1 MKLNFK
7 IRNLTKDDIKQM
19 SRARREQENENG
31 NGATDVYIESYEKI
45 LKKLFEEKRII
56 ATGAFK
62 ENQLVSIACFN
73 LINYGSDKKI
83 PYLCAVWTN
92 PNYRG
97 MGLASRVN
105 KKLTE
110 GMLEIRKQLQPRTLL
125 TLEGNEAA
133 LHLYRKIGY
142 EDVVGEMTF
151 LGDVNSVNITNL
163 GCSKCKNDT
172 ANKHIVYSLKGKPIM
187 QISYSEEQFFSHP
200 TNLDGKM
207 NRIISIR
214 DLSGDATQKTVN
226 LFLQQFFSEH
236 RFCKFNV
243 QELAENEKRLYEIF
257 GVENGDIESLLSS
270 FTRMNFMGASN
281 QTLKIKRSYGI
292 MEKDLLRDF
301 SKADKDDLVLLDPAK

>member
-1 MKLNFK
+1 MKLDFQ

-45 LKKLFEEKRII
+45 LKRLFEEKKII

-92 PNYRG
+92 PDYRG

-110 GMLEIRKQLQPRTLL
+110 SMLEIREQLKPQTLL
-125 TLEGNEAA
+125 TLEGNDAA

-142 EDVVGEMTF
+142 EDVAGEMTF
-151 LGDVNSVNITNL
+151 LGDVYSANIMNLECFKSKNNTVNKQI
-163 GCSKCKNDT
+163 
-172 ANKHIVYSLKGKPIM
+172 IYSLKGKPVM

-207 NRIISIR
+207 NRIISIK
-214 DLSGDATQKTVN
+214 DLMGNASQKTVN

-243 QELAENEKRLYEIF
+243 QELAQNEKKLYEIF
-257 GVENGDIESLLSS
+257 GVENGDIEGLLSG
-270 FTRMNFMGASN
+270 FTRMNFMGVSN

-301 SKADKDDLVLLDPAK
+301 SKADKNDVVLSDPAK

>member
-1 MKLNFK
+1 MKSDFE
-7 IRNLTKDDIKQM
+7 IRNLTKEDIKQM

-31 NGATDVYIESYEKI
+31 NGATDVYIENYEKI
-45 LKKLFEEKRII
+45 LKKLFEEKKII

-73 LINYGSDKKI
+73 LINYGRDKKI

-92 PNYRG
+92 PDYRG

-110 GMLEIRKQLQPRTLL
+110 SMLEIREQLQPRTLL
-125 TLEGNEAA
+125 TLEGNAAA

-142 EDVVGEMTF
+142 KDVAGEMTF
-151 LGDVNSVNITNL
+151 LGDAHSANIL
-163 GCSKCKNDT
+163 DLECSKGKNDT
-172 ANKHIVYSLKGKPIM
+172 VIKHIVYNLKGLPVM

-207 NRIISIR
+207 NRIISIK
-214 DLSGDATQKTVN
+214 DLRENASQKTVN
-226 LFLQQFFSEH
+226 ILLQQFFSEH

-257 GVENGDIESLLSS
+257 GVENGDIEGLLSG
-270 FTRMNFMGASN
+270 FTRMNFIGVSN
-281 QTLKIKRSYGI
+281 QTIKIKRSYGI

-301 SKADKDDLVLLDPAK
+301 SEAEQNDLMLLEPDK